1 MASEISLEGV
11 DALINRLNAMNVN
24 VNKLVNT
31 ALQAAAEPVLADA
44 KSTSEFVDRTGKLRK
59 GLKTS
64 NVQTKDGMKYILVG
78 VDKADNSKIFY
89 GKFIEFG
96 TSKMPA
102 RPFMQPAFEK
112 NKNEIERII
121 ADTLKEG
128 LK

>member
-1 MASEISLEGV
+1 MAEISLEGV
-11 DALINRLNAMNVN
+11 DAILSKLEKIGANISRLET
-24 VNKLVNT
+24 K
-31 ALQAAAEPVLADA
+31 ALKNAAEPVLEDA
-44 KSTSEFVDRTGKLRK
+44 KSTSKFSDRTGNLRE